1 MGRILP
7 DVVPGGMFPPGNI
20 KESIMT
26 NTTQDRKSQT
36 AQQKPSQQQ
45 QRQDGMRNPSPDRSR
60 DSERR

>member
-1 MGRILP
+1 
-7 DVVPGGMFPPGNI
+7 
-20 KESIMT
+20 MT